1 MSTLLQCLESL
12 PPGLVLRDLSAV
24 RDETATVAAHIAR
37 LSLDQKEGEG
47 YEVRREPRNFG
58 AASTVAIGLVRG
70 PAVYREI

>member
-1 MSTLLQCLESL
+1 
-12 PPGLVLRDLSAV
+12 
-24 RDETATVAAHIAR
+24 VAAHIAR